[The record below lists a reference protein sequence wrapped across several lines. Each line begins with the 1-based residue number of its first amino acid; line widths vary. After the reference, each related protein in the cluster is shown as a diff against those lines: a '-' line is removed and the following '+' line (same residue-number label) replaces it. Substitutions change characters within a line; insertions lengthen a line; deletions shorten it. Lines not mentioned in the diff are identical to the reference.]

1 MKFSKEKHIIED
13 GPLVKY
19 AVPADTHH
27 LFCKNC
33 LEMYKKNMYLENHI
47 IIVFDEDSMK
57 STVTNEY
64 GKTSVMSSMMPLLKA
79 WAAFIDYFTG
89 VQTTFTIGKSR
100 QKAKDGSKLM
110 DNVMLDSEPRK
121 AMRGVFQPS
130 MATVEMHLAN
140 LNFSHKRITFQSSY
154 AFMSTSRYVL
164 FKTGLLLAM
173 KPEEALTFM
182 VHEFTSHRFDKNY
195 EHLDGEEKDILEHRG
210 HYGGKGHPFEPTP
223 HCATDRKSKT
233 DANAIGC
240 MNGFID
246 KGYANFINALPFF
259 KKWYDDHSSDPLTMF
274 DLTSVKPST
283 TPPKKENV
291 KKLPPAPP
299 ITPPTTIT
307 FKAPPGYAAATP
319 KIPEPADLEEVV
331 EV

>member
-1 MKFSKEKHIIED
+1 MKFKGDRNIIED
-13 GPLVKY
+13 GPLIKY

-33 LEMYKKNMYLENHI
+33 LEMYKKNMYLQNHI
-47 IIVFDEDSMK
+47 IILFDEDSMK

-89 VQTTFTIGKSR
+89 VQTTFTIGKSIH
-100 QKAKDGSKLM
+100 KAPDGSKLM
-110 DNVMLDSEPRK
+110 DNVLIDPR
-121 AMRGVFQPS
+121 ARDAS
-130 MATVEMHLAN
+130 MPGGLTHSFATVEMILAN
-140 LNFSHKRITFQSSY
+140 LNFTHKRMTAQQSY
-154 AFMSTSRYVL
+154 AFMGNSRYVV

-210 HYGGKGHPFEPTP
+210 HYGGKGHPFEDTA

-233 DANAIGC
+233 DRNAIGC

-283 TPPKKENV
+283 TPPKKEKV
-291 KKLPPAPP
+291 KKLPSP
-299 ITPPTTIT
+299 PPTTSST
-307 FKAPPGYAAATP
+307 K
-319 KIPEPADLEEVV
+319 KSSE
-331 EV
+331 